1 MRFVGKLIAV
11 LMCLALAGSGH
22 LFPASALAQ
31 GGQPPI
37 SYFYVDDQ
45 GVTQYG
51 VCTEYTMLSGEL
63 AGDSHI
69 FTDGWYVVTGEA
81 TCDEIKISGNVNLI
95 LSNIYALMVNG
106 WVHIKDRGS
115 LSIYTDDYF
124 TSGDTVGDI
133 GLVVEN
139 RNGNTPALG
148 SGDTDNATSLTIH
161 SGTVTVRQG
170 GDEAAIGGRLI
181 TVNILGG
188 TVNATVGSADR
199 TAIGGATYGS
209 GNSSCAVNIR
219 GGDVTATGIIG
230 GEGSKVNITGSRV
243 QASGIAG
250 SNDPVSLGLEDGDDW
265 LYAKA
270 YTGNVTLDRALL
282 DADTGTAFPVGAVD
296 DASSLARKL
305 LVADTEGGADAMWPG
320 AAFGLPS
327 DLTKIKNNAFEG
339 VAAEMVLVPKNVSIM
354 NANAFKGSS
363 LKRIR
368 FLGGRANVN
377 ALAFDGCGKV
387 IAYAIP
393 DTTTWSTLSRIS
405 NVTLLPMG

>member
-1 MRFVGKLIAV
+1 MAYARNI
-11 LMCLALAGSGH
+11 
-22 LFPASALAQ
+22 
-31 GGQPPI
+31 PI
-37 SYFYVDDQ
+37 
-45 GVTQYG
+45 
-51 VCTEYTMLSGEL
+51 LSGEL
-63 AGDSHI
+63 AGDLTS
-69 FTDGWYVVTGEA
+69 FKDGWYVVTGEA
-81 TCDEIKISGNVNLI
+81 TCDSITVIGNVNLI
-95 LSNIYALMVNG
+95 LSNIHALTVNG
-106 WVHIKDRGS
+106 DVCLSGRHS

-139 RNGNTPALG
+139 RIGNAPGLG
-148 SGDTDNATSLTIH
+148 SGDTTGAVSLTIH

-170 GDEAAIGGRLI
+170 GDAPAIGGRLI

-199 TAIGGATYGS
+199 TAIGCAKNGS
-209 GNSSCAVNIR
+209 GNSSCVVNIR
-219 GGDVTATGIIG
+219 GGDMTATGIIG
-230 GEGSKVNITGSRV
+230 GEGSKVNITGGRV

-320 AAFGLPS
+320 AAFILPS
-327 DLTKIKNNAFEG
+327 DLTKIRNNAFEG
-339 VAAEMVLVPKNVSIM
+339 VAAETVLVPKDVSIM

-363 LKRIR
+363 LKRLR

-393 DTTTWSTLSRIS
+393 DTTTWSTLSCIS